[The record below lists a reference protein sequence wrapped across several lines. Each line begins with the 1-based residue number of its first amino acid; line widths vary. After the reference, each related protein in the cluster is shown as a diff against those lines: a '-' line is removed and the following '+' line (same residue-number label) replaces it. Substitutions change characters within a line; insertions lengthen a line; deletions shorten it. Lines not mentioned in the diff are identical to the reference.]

1 MEKVS
6 QSWVLELLK
15 ELRSQTKQTLGIAEN
30 ESSPMGMVTFEM
42 PSSIWIFEES
52 NPEGSIFEFNPDK
65 KTPCF
70 KCNLKKYPSLRELL
84 ARHCPTP
91 DYQIT
96 DPWEIERQRE
106 EKIAKLKARR
116 AILAKKHDEIATA
129 HDRLVDEIHA
139 LGGSL

>member
-15 ELRSQTKQTLGIAEN
+15 ELRSKTKQTLGIAEN

-52 NPEGSIFEFNPDK
+52 NPDGSIFEFNP
-65 KTPCF
+65 PCF
-70 KCNLKKYPSLRELL
+70 KCNLKKHPSLRELL
-84 ARHCPTP
+84 ARHCPTT

-96 DPWEIERQRE
+96 DPWEVGRKKK
-106 EKIAKLKARR
+106 EKIQKLE
-116 AILAKKHDEIATA
+116 AKKAE
-129 HDRLVDEIHA
+129 L
-139 LGGSL
+139 